1 MQARSYGFRGFS
13 VYLGLDRSAE
23 ELGIRDYNV
32 FINSSADTKELF
44 RQAAA
49 PELPLGGRADNL
61 SCTCLN
67 VVNPEAT
74 PPGTAH
80 FAITTGF
87 AADAWDK
94 AVTPEN
100 YVRVKREMADMMI
113 ERYEQVMGVDLRNHI
128 EEIAIA
134 TPVTFARYM
143 GTPQGAIYGYHSSRW
158 DGMSAR
164 TLVGGSEPTVP
175 GLFFV
180 GAHGARLSG
189 FLPTLSSGDITA
201 KQVMGYVM
209 GGGKA

>member
-1 MQARSYGFRGFS
+1 MLYQ
-13 VYLGLDRSAE
+13 
-23 ELGIRDYNV
+23 
-32 FINSSADTKELF
+32 
-44 RQAAA
+44 QAAA

-67 VVNPEAT
+67 IVNPEAT

-80 FAITTGF
+80 FAITSGY

-100 YVRVKREMADMMI
+100 YVRVKREIADKMI
-113 ERYEQVMGVDLRNHI
+113 ERYEEVMGIDIRNHI

-143 GTPQGAIYGYHSSRW
+143 GTPQGVIYGYHSSRW

-164 TLVGGSEPTVP
+164 TMVGGSEPTVP

-180 GAHGARLSG
+180 GAHGNRLSG
-189 FLPTLSSGDITA
+189 FLPTLTSGDITA

-209 GGGKA
+209 GGGNA